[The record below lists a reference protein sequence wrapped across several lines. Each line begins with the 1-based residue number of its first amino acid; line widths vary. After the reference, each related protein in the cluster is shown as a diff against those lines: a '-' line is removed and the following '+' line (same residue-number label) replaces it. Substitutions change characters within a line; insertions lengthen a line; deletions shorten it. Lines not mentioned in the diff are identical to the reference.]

1 MRIKPYLPYIGIAT
15 FALVVGGLAGY
26 LNLEHRPSVAPAGP
40 TTTIVLLR
48 PGRPLPAFKLQ
59 RDDGKPFARDAL
71 SGHWSLL
78 YFGYTHCKD
87 VCPATL
93 ADLTKMAAALKGLPP
108 AQRPQV
114 YFISVDPKRDSLTGL
129 RDYVKYFDIDFSAAT
144 GSVDQLRILAKALG
158 ADFSYTPPDQ
168 STGYTVNHSNSIMV
182 VDPQVR
188 EVALYTPPLIASRM
202 ADDYRF
208 IIKIQGAQP

>member
-1 MRIKPYLPYIGIAT
+1 MRIKPYLPYIGIAA
-15 FALVVGGLAGY
+15 FALAVGGLAGY
-26 LNLEHRPSVAPAGP
+26 LNLKHRPSAAPAGP

-48 PGRPLPAFKLQ
+48 PGRPLPAFTLQ
-59 RDDGKPFARDAL
+59 LDDGKPFARDAL
-71 SGHWSLL
+71 AGHWSLL
-78 YFGYTHCKD
+78 YFGYTHCTD
-87 VCPATL
+87 ICPATL
-93 ADLTKMAAALKGLPP
+93 ADLTKMAAALKGLPS

-114 YFISVDPKRDSLTGL
+114 YFISVDPKRDSLTAL
-129 RDYVKYFDIDFSAAT
+129 HDYVKYFDVDFSAAT

-158 ADFSYTPPDQ
+158 ADFSYNPPDQ

-188 EVALYTPPLIASRM
+188 EVALYTPPLIAARM

-208 IIKIQGAQP
+208 IIRIQSAQP